1 MPAKSTTYT
10 KITARIIALILI
22 FTLSVS
28 YIYGEYIKRNAIETL
43 AQIDARKTSKIVFES
58 YYAAMA
64 KGWNKEDLKSIT
76 KRLNAIDDKLTIDI
90 YRGELVAA
98 LYGEIEKDK
107 IYRDSLPDVQ
117 RAIRGEELLEIKDN
131 DTIEY
136 YYPVFAQNECLK
148 CHVNAQTGNVLGV
161 INIRYPVDEI
171 KISLNQVMNFFMMFM
186 VFFSLIMF
194 FILFI
199 NFQKYLLKP
208 IKNFIAVLNTIKE
221 SKDIKKRAL
230 SENNI
235 EEIRAMQ
242 NVFNSMLDSIETQFY
257 NDTLTGLSNRIA
269 LLEVLDKEEASLLM
283 LIDIDHF
290 QEINDLYGDKVGD
303 EVLTSLST
311 YLKELLPEG
320 ANLYRLHAD
329 EFAYLRTSD
338 MELSAFEELAT
349 YLIAKIA
356 KHKFHTLNGE
366 DIHIRV
372 TLGISYGMD
381 LLLPHADIALKIAKK
396 EKKNQLTYDD
406 SMQEKQKYEMNM
418 SWAKRLNQA
427 IEENR
432 VVALYQPIVE
442 CSSDRTVKY
451 ECLMR
456 IIDDQGQY
464 ISPIHF
470 LELSKKNKVYHHL
483 TKAILKE
490 TFNAF
495 KNKPYKFSVNLSPE
509 DILEEEI
516 TSFIYEELSRSGIG
530 NRMVIEIIESEGI
543 ENFEPVLGFIKKIK
557 SYGVEVSI
565 DDFGTGYSNFEYL
578 IQLEVDFIKIDGSMI
593 KNIDTDPNTRMVV
606 QTIVDFAT
614 RMGIKTVAEYVYSK
628 EIYEIVKDLG
638 VDYAQ
643 GYYFGQPSRRLE

>member
-1 MPAKSTTYT
+1 MAAKSTTYT
-10 KITARIIALILI
+10 QITAKIISLILI
-22 FTLSVS
+22 FTLAVS

-43 AQIDARKTSKIVFES
+43 AQIDARKTSQIVFES

-64 KGWNKEDLKSIT
+64 KGWNKQDLKSIT
-76 KRLNAIDDKLTIDI
+76 ERLNAIDDKLTIDI

-107 IYRDSLPDVQ
+107 IFRDTITDVQ
-117 RAIRGEELLEIKDN
+117 RAITGEELLEIKDD

-148 CHVNAQTGNVLGV
+148 CHVNAKAGDVLGV

-194 FILFI
+194 LILFV

-208 IKNFIAVLNTIKE
+208 IQNFIAVLNTIKE

-269 LLEVLDKEEASLLM
+269 LLEMLDKEEASLLM

-303 EVLTSLST
+303 EILISLCSF
-311 YLKELLPEG
+311 LKTLLPEDG
-320 ANLYRLHAD
+320 HLFRLHAD

-338 MELSAFEELAT
+338 MELTAFEELAT
-349 YLIAKIA
+349 YLITQIT
-356 KHKFHTLNGE
+356 KHKFHTISGE

-372 TLGISYGMD
+372 TLGISYGVD

-406 SMQEKQKYEMNM
+406 SMQEKQKYEMNI

-442 CSSDRTVKY
+442 CSSDLTVKY

-470 LELSKKNKVYHHL
+470 LELSKKNKVYHYL

-495 KNKPYKFSVNLSPE
+495 KDKPYKFSVNLSLE

-516 TSFIYEELSRSGIG
+516 TTFIYSELERSGIG

-543 ENFEPVLGFIKKIK
+543 ENFVPVLGFIKKIK

-578 IQLEVDFIKIDGSMI
+578 IQDFIKIDGSMI
-593 KNIDTDPNTRMVV
+593 KNIDVDPNTRMVV

-628 EIYEIVKDLG
+628 EIYEIIKDLG

-643 GYYFGQPSRRLE
+643 GYYFGQPSRRLG